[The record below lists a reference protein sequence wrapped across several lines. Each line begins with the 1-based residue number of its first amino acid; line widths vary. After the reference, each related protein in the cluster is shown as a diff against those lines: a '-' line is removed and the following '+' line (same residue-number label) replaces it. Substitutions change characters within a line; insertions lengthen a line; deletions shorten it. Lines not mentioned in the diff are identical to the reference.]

1 MFVLF
6 GGGRTVVSETG
17 VVVVGFWVVTG
28 GFVVDVSHRP
38 LLISMLSRAISLL
51 YPVPIS
57 PRNINCTNLV
67 LVFASKSN
75 FARCH

>member
-1 MFVLF
+1 M
-6 GGGRTVVSETG
+6 
-17 VVVVGFWVVTG
+17 VG
-28 GFVVDVSHRP
+28 VSHRP

-75 FARCH
+75 FARCHRFSWFPDFLQRCTGFNGGSSKKTLKLPI